1 MAVPVCP
8 DCGTTIEPDWD
19 WCHACGFD
27 PEGVRPAAWS
37 PATGAL
43 TVFPPT
49 DTRETTTATAAT
61 AAVRERGDGAG
72 ASAGPSPHPL
82 DLLRPPAAG
91 VAPLPAA
98 GPSAGP
104 LTGPLVAPE
113 PEAEHR
119 PLTLDDLRRSTP
131 PAASRPPV
139 TATPDLDE
147 RPAATATDAR
157 PPLFP
162 APNPSP
168 AAGGIGVDDAPE
180 RPRAD
185 TPVADTPAADIPA
198 ADAPRAATPP
208 AAAPAFEDR
217 LDDREVGAGE
227 AHPYF
232 DLPYDEPSAA
242 PGSEPE
248 PEPTSRLRRRK
259 SVDARPNAAS
269 MAMAAGRIPSDGAVL
284 DAPPTPTSSL
294 PPPPAAVD
302 AAAAPDRHEPV
313 DDAPTAPDGNGS
325 LGPIVFGQ
333 PGSPLDTVAAKP
345 AKAKSSPLSVVAI
358 LMTIAIAVIVLWPTY
373 QNLVDSE
380 ATPALPPPS
389 AGPIGYAP
397 AQADGSRAAVD
408 PQRTSSWA
416 TSAPAG
422 AGYEIDMPGV
432 VVIRTPSI
440 PVAGGTA
447 ESVVASSST
456 GRGGYVVAAVDAPSA
471 TPWTTVQQAADAILD
486 GFDDVAGNDL
496 TVGPSTT
503 VGGLPALTVEG
514 TVDGVPSKGAVVLVG
529 NRAYLAVAGNASAGD
544 LDRFLSSFQTVP

>member
-27 PEGVRPAAWS
+27 PEGVRPAAWT

-49 DTRETTTATAAT
+49 DAHDPATASATTAAAGG
-61 AAVRERGDGAG
+61 REDAGGGTGGAR
-72 ASAGPSPHPL
+72 PHPL

-98 GPSAGP
+98 GPASGP

-113 PEAEHR
+113 PETEHR
-119 PLTLDDLRRSTP
+119 PFTLDDLRRSTP
-131 PAASRPPV
+131 P
-139 TATPDLDE
+139 TATPSSATTDLDP
-147 RPAATATDAR
+147 RPAGNVADRR

-162 APNPSP
+162 APSTFPADEPRLDDVPDRPGADDPGVDTLASAVAPAAPSP
-168 AAGGIGVDDAPE
+168 
-180 RPRAD
+180 
-185 TPVADTPAADIPA
+185 
-198 ADAPRAATPP
+198 
-208 AAAPAFEDR
+208 FEDR
-217 LDDREVGAGE
+217 LEDREVGAGE

-232 DLPYDEPSAA
+232 DLPYDEPSPA

-259 SVDARPNAAS
+259 PVDARPNAAS
-269 MAMAAGRIPSDGAVL
+269 MAMAAGRIPSDGADV
-284 DAPPTPTSSL
+284 DAAPAPTSSL
-294 PPPPAAVD
+294 PPPPAAVRP
-302 AAAAPDRHEPV
+302 AAEPV
-313 DDAPTAPDGNGS
+313 DDAPVDDAPAVADGQGS

-333 PGSPLDTVAAKP
+333 PGTPLDALPTKP
-345 AKAKSSPLSVVAI
+345 PKAKSSPLSVVAI

-373 QNLVDSE
+373 QNLIDSE
-380 ATPALPPPS
+380 STPALPPPS

-397 AQADGSRAAVD
+397 AQEDGSRAAVD

-422 AGYEIDMPGV
+422 AGYEVDMPGV
-432 VVIRTPSI
+432 VVIRTTSI
-440 PVAGGTA
+440 PVTGGTA
-447 ESVVASSST
+447 EAIVASSST
-456 GRGGYVVAAVDAPSA
+456 GRGGYVVAAVNAPSA
-471 TPWTTVQQAADAILD
+471 APWGSVQQAADAILD

-496 TVGPSTT
+496 TVGPATT
-503 VGGLPALTVEG
+503 VSGVPALTVEG

-529 NRAYLAVAGNASAGD
+529 NRAYLAVAGNASASD
-544 LDRFLSSFQTVP
+544 LDRFLSSFRTVP